1 MLWTLGLL
9 VLMVALLLAPRFL
22 RQAATTRRWRTDGD
36 PAEAAWAELR
46 ASATDLGVA
55 WPRAGHPERR
65 DPAAALVRRA
75 AGSDTPARPESG
87 ARTNPEAGEA
97 LGRIA
102 QALEE
107 SRYSPTPTYT
117 PGVEEL
123 RSLVATCVSALN
135 GGATSQVRLRASWMP
150 ASVLTLRR
158 GSIQRPTIT
167 RVRSTQDVVD
177 HVG

>member
-1 MLWTLGLL
+1 M
-9 VLMVALLLAPRFL
+9 
-22 RQAATTRRWRTDGD
+22 
-36 PAEAAWAELR
+36 
-46 ASATDLGVA
+46 
-55 WPRAGHPERR
+55 
-65 DPAAALVRRA
+65 
-75 AGSDTPARPESG
+75 
-87 ARTNPEAGEA
+87 
-97 LGRIA
+97 

-123 RSLVATCVSALN
+123 RSLVGTCVSALQ
-135 GGATSQVRLRASWMP
+135 GGATSQARLRATWLP